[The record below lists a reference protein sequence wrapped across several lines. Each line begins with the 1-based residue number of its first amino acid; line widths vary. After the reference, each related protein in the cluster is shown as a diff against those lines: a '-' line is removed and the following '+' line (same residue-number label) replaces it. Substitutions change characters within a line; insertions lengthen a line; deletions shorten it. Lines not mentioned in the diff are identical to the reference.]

1 MLDPMARDLPTMR
14 TAYEH
19 GVLRRADLAADP
31 IDQFGTWFDQWTAT
45 APFDAAAVVLA
56 TADAVGRPSAR
67 YVLCRGVDARG
78 FVFYTNE
85 TSRKAEELATN
96 PHAALCFG
104 WLEQARQV
112 RVEGR
117 VAPVSDAE
125 ADAYWVSRPRGSQLG
140 AWASDQSEVL
150 AGRDDLERQLAE
162 ATARFDG
169 GDVPRPA
176 HWGGYRVEHDA
187 VEFWQGRADRLHDR
201 FRYTRDE
208 IEPAA
213 WRIDRLAP

>member
-1 MLDPMARDLPTMR
+1 MGRDLANLR

-31 IDQFGTWFDQWTAT
+31 VDQFSEWFDAWRAT
-45 APFDAAAVVLA
+45 DPYDAAAVVLA
-56 TADAVGRPSAR
+56 TADATGRPSAR
-67 YVLCRGVDARG
+67 YVLCRGFDERG

-85 TSRKAEELATN
+85 TSRKAEDIAAN
-96 PHAALCFG
+96 PRAALCFG

-112 RVEGR
+112 RVEGP
-117 VAPVSDAE
+117 VTHVSDEE
-125 ADAYWVSRPRGSQLG
+125 ADAYWAGRPRGSQLG

-150 AGRDDLERQLAE
+150 QTREDLERQLAE
-162 ATARFDG
+162 AEARFAG
-169 GDVPRPA
+169 GDVPRPD
-176 HWGGYRVEHDA
+176 HWGGYRIAPDV

-201 FRYTRDE
+201 FRYSRDE
-208 IEPAA
+208 LVPRA